1 MRVTHAN
8 HHAASVGRANAPPL
22 GGGGAAVGLSVAIDI
37 GHCLLHQSHV
47 PVRVH
52 GAREREWRS
61 FTGTRPFTG

>member
-1 MRVTHAN
+1 
-8 HHAASVGRANAPPL
+8 
-22 GGGGAAVGLSVAIDI
+22 GGGAAVGLSVAIDI

-52 GAREREWRS
+52 GAREREWRG